1 MIIFLQKNSQKIGN
15 LIANFYICTSKKEVI
30 GIIYFFKY
38 IFMRKFTYLLTMLA
52 LALGF
57 SVARADVVTPY
68 AYDFSGLGS
77 GKLVS
82 SFAPPGWAHYVD
94 RFQAD
99 SWSTPSFVEYFAQ
112 ETGGYGDDGAC
123 LKVGSQTL
131 YDSWSESSQTMT
143 DMIVTPA
150 ITGDAS
156 IYVKQS
162 AAEGSVSFYTC
173 TVASN
178 GTVTKGDKYEVT
190 VPALST
196 DAWTKVEL
204 PNVAAGTR
212 LGICGDQVLL
222 DEFSAASADVV
233 LKRGMS
239 ILSSPTMISSG
250 DLCADADGNVQ
261 VQFKAK
267 IKNSGEVP
275 LAVGDEGYTV
285 SLYDNSDGVAVGE
298 PVPVSF
304 PLAVGESQYL
314 EGTVT
319 MAVTENYRHGFHLK
333 ENISGVTTYL
343 GWIEVFPHAPVFTL
357 EDNLSHDVENGS
369 TVDFQVMQASTSKVL
384 VISNAKGGAP
394 LTINSV
400 SVPEG
405 FSYKIS
411 ATENGEAATFPYEV
425 AALGKAYLTVTMDA
439 SVIGMR
445 SGNIVITPA
454 DGQGEVYTLAVTGE
468 IVDPSKVYINFNDQ
482 KFPAGTYIEL
492 SSGQKQWKVSNFYYG
507 ENGYAA
513 TSDEVEL
520 SKFVLPKIRLA
531 EGEHMTFD
539 ANKRNAT
546 SKLNVYYSADR
557 KNWTQVKNITI
568 DNSDDANCFA
578 MGTYPSGYYDNFMY
592 KTFTLDNI
600 PAGDWY
606 IAFEAGYAR
615 VDNIIGGSYLDTPDY
630 EAELGNVKIPET
642 AMVNHASTVSFD
654 VASFGKKDIEEGVCT
669 AKFYIG
675 EDLIAEKALP
685 AIASGEYASVE
696 FQFTPR
702 KNGEFAAKLVVDG
715 GVQIERTATITVAA
729 EEVVGEAVVGNCT
742 TTANDTPLQL
752 YYYHSQSEIIYPAD
766 LLNIPAGTEL
776 KSITFLGYKN
786 AYSSNMEISSDL
798 KIWMENTDAT
808 SPKIEDW
815 YQSESM
821 TQVYAD
827 TYAVAAV
834 IGSSSDHQPVIKVTF
849 NTPFTYTGGNLRVT
863 VMSSAEQYSS
873 TNFEVDGDHAA
884 LAAIRYAD
892 GTLSGTMTLRPLPV
906 TVFGFDKEASVF
918 SGVVTSAAD
927 NAVVEGAEVKLVSD
941 NVEYSGT
948 TDAEGKFNF
957 IVVQD
962 GLEYNLTVSKE
973 GFFAD
978 REKVNMG
985 GTSFVKNVALNVAQ
999 GFNVLSA
1006 DIPENAEVNSV
1017 YKVVARVE
1025 NGEAKEA
1032 GSYRAELWMNDG
1044 VVATAETPA
1053 LEASKEYDFEF
1064 SVIPH
1069 AVGAAE
1075 TFVKFTAETGT
1086 AASETVNVTVNK
1098 EKGNAEVLVGTPTET
1113 ATAGPA
1119 DFFYKY
1125 SKTEIIYPKSLI
1137 NLPAGT
1143 KINEIQFFGTHSS
1156 KNITF
1161 SVDAWIGNVAEAT
1174 ALMGESTEG
1183 LTKVADKMTVDHS
1196 EAVTAENIKS
1206 VVTLTFPD
1214 GFVYDGGDIR
1224 LFLTSAGTA
1233 YNSTSFEVDKNV
1245 EGQAQQAKQDDETKF
1260 ATAPFSNISL
1270 PVAHFIVSPY
1280 KTLSG
1285 AVKNEKGE
1293 AVASAYI
1300 TLASA
1305 DGVEYYSETDAEGAF
1320 SMEVIKY
1327 GKEYTLTVSHPS
1339 YDAYTHPE
1347 TISLADGNISGLA
1360 ITLTK
1365 TYTFSG
1371 VVTDAETHAPIAGV
1385 EIYVSNPES
1394 GADVMTGTTDEN
1406 GAFDLKFK
1414 QLGTYNV
1421 LFKAAGYDM
1430 VSYEG
1435 TPFEGDMVGTAVEM
1449 QQTVYTFSGVVTDA
1463 ETKAPIKGVE
1473 VYVSDP
1479 ESGADV
1485 MTGTTDENGAFDL
1498 KFKQLGTYNV
1508 LFKAAGYD
1516 MVSSEEVPFEGN
1528 FDITVEMQKTVRT
1541 FSGTVTD
1548 AESHAAIAGASVALY
1563 KGENKVAEATTGA
1576 DGSFEIKVKDLAVFS
1591 LVVKAEGYEDFTF
1604 DTIDLT
1610 EGDMTGTPIEMTPNS
1625 GVGMLTA
1632 DGLRVY
1638 GTVGAVVVESATE
1651 ATVRVYNAA
1660 GSLVRRADVA
1670 GKTRIE
1676 GLQRGVYIVNG
1687 VKVIVK

>member
-1 MIIFLQKNSQKIGN
+1 
-15 LIANFYICTSKKEVI
+15 
-30 GIIYFFKY
+30 
-38 IFMRKFTYLLTMLA
+38 MRKFTYLLTMLA

-319 MAVTENYRHGFHLK
+319 MAVTKNYRHGFHLK

-343 GWIEVFPHAPVFTL
+343 GWIEVFPHTPVFTL

-369 TVDFQVMQASTSKVL
+369 TVDFQVMQASTSKVF

-439 SVIGMR
+439 SMVGKR

-539 ANKRNAT
+539 ANKRNATT

-752 YYYHSQSEIIYPAD
+752 NYYHSQSEIIYPAD

-776 KSITFLGYKN
+776 KSIAFLGYKN
-786 AYSSNMEISSDL
+786 AYRNMEISSDL

-808 SPKIEDW
+808 SPKQDEW

-973 GFFAD
+973 GFFVD

-1044 VVATAETPA
+1044 IVATAETPA

-1161 SVDAWIGNVAEAT
+1161 SVDAWIGNVAEGT

-1183 LTKVADKMTVDHS
+1183 LTQVADKMTVDHS

-1245 EGQAQQAKQDDETKF
+1245 EGQAQQAKNDDETKF

-1421 LFKAAGYDM
+1421 LFKAVGYDM
-1430 VSYEG
+1430 VSNEG
-1435 TPFEGDMVGTAVEM
+1435 TQFEGDMVGTAVEM

-1479 ESGADV
+1479 ASGADV
-1485 MTGTTDENGAFDL
+1485 MTGTTDENGAFAL

>member
-1 MIIFLQKNSQKIGN
+1 
-15 LIANFYICTSKKEVI
+15 
-30 GIIYFFKY
+30 
-38 IFMRKFTYLLTMLA
+38 
-52 LALGF
+52 
-57 SVARADVVTPY
+57 
-68 AYDFSGLGS
+68 
-77 GKLVS
+77 
-82 SFAPPGWAHYVD
+82 
-94 RFQAD
+94 
-99 SWSTPSFVEYFAQ
+99 
-112 ETGGYGDDGAC
+112 
-123 LKVGSQTL
+123 
-131 YDSWSESSQTMT
+131 
-143 DMIVTPA
+143 
-150 ITGDAS
+150 
-156 IYVKQS
+156 
-162 AAEGSVSFYTC
+162 
-173 TVASN
+173 
-178 GTVTKGDKYEVT
+178 
-190 VPALST
+190 
-196 DAWTKVEL
+196 
-204 PNVAAGTR
+204 
-212 LGICGDQVLL
+212 
-222 DEFSAASADVV
+222 
-233 LKRGMS
+233 
-239 ILSSPTMISSG
+239 
-250 DLCADADGNVQ
+250 
-261 VQFKAK
+261 
-267 IKNSGEVP
+267 
-275 LAVGDEGYTV
+275 
-285 SLYDNSDGVAVGE
+285 
-298 PVPVSF
+298 
-304 PLAVGESQYL
+304 
-314 EGTVT
+314 
-319 MAVTENYRHGFHLK
+319 
-333 ENISGVTTYL
+333 
-343 GWIEVFPHAPVFTL
+343 
-357 EDNLSHDVENGS
+357 
-369 TVDFQVMQASTSKVL
+369 
-384 VISNAKGGAP
+384 
-394 LTINSV
+394 
-400 SVPEG
+400 
-405 FSYKIS
+405 
-411 ATENGEAATFPYEV
+411 
-425 AALGKAYLTVTMDA
+425 
-439 SVIGMR
+439 
-445 SGNIVITPA
+445 
-454 DGQGEVYTLAVTGE
+454 
-468 IVDPSKVYINFNDQ
+468 
-482 KFPAGTYIEL
+482 
-492 SSGQKQWKVSNFYYG
+492 
-507 ENGYAA
+507 
-513 TSDEVEL
+513 
-520 SKFVLPKIRLA
+520 
-531 EGEHMTFD
+531 
-539 ANKRNAT
+539 
-546 SKLNVYYSADR
+546 
-557 KNWTQVKNITI
+557 
-568 DNSDDANCFA
+568 
-578 MGTYPSGYYDNFMY
+578 
-592 KTFTLDNI
+592 
-600 PAGDWY
+600 
-606 IAFEAGYAR
+606 
-615 VDNIIGGSYLDTPDY
+615 
-630 EAELGNVKIPET
+630 
-642 AMVNHASTVSFD
+642 
-654 VASFGKKDIEEGVCT
+654 
-669 AKFYIG
+669 
-675 EDLIAEKALP
+675 
-685 AIASGEYASVE
+685 
-696 FQFTPR
+696 
-702 KNGEFAAKLVVDG
+702 
-715 GVQIERTATITVAA
+715 
-729 EEVVGEAVVGNCT
+729 
-742 TTANDTPLQL
+742 
-752 YYYHSQSEIIYPAD
+752 
-766 LLNIPAGTEL
+766 
-776 KSITFLGYKN
+776 
-786 AYSSNMEISSDL
+786 
-798 KIWMENTDAT
+798 
-808 SPKIEDW
+808 
-815 YQSESM
+815 
-821 TQVYAD
+821 
-827 TYAVAAV
+827 
-834 IGSSSDHQPVIKVTF
+834 
-849 NTPFTYTGGNLRVT
+849 
-863 VMSSAEQYSS
+863 
-873 TNFEVDGDHAA
+873 
-884 LAAIRYAD
+884 
-892 GTLSGTMTLRPLPV
+892 
-906 TVFGFDKEASVF
+906 
-918 SGVVTSAAD
+918 
-927 NAVVEGAEVKLVSD
+927 
-941 NVEYSGT
+941 
-948 TDAEGKFNF
+948 
-957 IVVQD
+957 
-962 GLEYNLTVSKE
+962 
-973 GFFAD
+973 
-978 REKVNMG
+978 MG

-1044 VVATAETPA
+1044 IVATAETPA

-1069 AVGAAE
+1069 AVGDAE

-1161 SVDAWIGNVAEAT
+1161 SVDAWIGNVAEGT

-1245 EGQAQQAKQDDETKF
+1245 EGQAQQAKKDDETQM
-1260 ATAPFSNISL
+1260 ATAPFSDISL

-1320 SMEVIKY
+1320 SMDVIKY

-1414 QLGTYNV
+1414 QLGTYDI

-1435 TPFEGDMVGTAVEM
+1435 TQFEGDMVGTAVEM

-1485 MTGTTDENGAFDL
+1485 MTGTTDENGAFAL

-1528 FDITVEMQKTVRT
+1528 LDITVEMQKTVRT

-1576 DGSFEIKVKDLAVFS
+1576 DGSFEIKVKDQAVFS

-1610 EGDMTGTPIEMTPNS
+1610 EGDMTDTPIEMTPNS

-1638 GTVGAVVVESATE
+1638 GTVGAVVVESASE

>member
-1 MIIFLQKNSQKIGN
+1 MVIFFQKNTQKIGN
-15 LIANFYICTSKKEVI
+15 LIANFYICTSEKEVI

-57 SVARADVVTPY
+57 SVARADVVAPY
-68 AYDFSGLGS
+68 TYDFSGLGS

-94 RFQAD
+94 RFQAS
-99 SWSTPSFVEYFAQ
+99 SWGTPLFVEYFAQ

-123 LKVGSQTL
+123 LKVGSQNL

-233 LKRGMS
+233 LKREMS

-275 LAVGDEGYTV
+275 LAVGDEGYSV
-285 SLYDNSDGVAVGE
+285 SLFDNSDGVAVGE

-304 PLAVGESQYL
+304 PLAVGEEQYL

-319 MAVTENYRHGFHLK
+319 MAVTKNYRHGFHLK

-343 GWIEVFPHAPVFTL
+343 GWIEVYPHAPVFTL

-439 SVIGMR
+439 SVVGKR

-482 KFPAGTYIEL
+482 KFPAGSYIEL
-492 SSGQKQWKVSNFYYG
+492 SSGQKKWRVSNFSYG

-539 ANKRNAT
+539 ANKRSAT

-557 KNWTQVKNITI
+557 KNWIQVKNITI

-578 MGTYPSGYYDNFMY
+578 MGTYPGGYYDNYMY

-615 VDNIIGGSYLDTPDY
+615 VDNIVGGSYLDTPDY

-654 VASFGKKDIEEGVCT
+654 VASFGKKDIEEGTCT

-752 YYYHSQSEIIYPAD
+752 NYYHSQSEIIYPAD

-786 AYSSNMEISSDL
+786 DYSNKEITSDL

-863 VMSSAEQYSS
+863 VMSSAEQYSR
-873 TNFEVDGDHAA
+873 TNFEVDGEHTG
-884 LAAIRYAD
+884 LSAIRYAD
-892 GTLSGTMTLRPLPV
+892 GALSGTMTLRPLPV

-985 GTSFVKNVALNVAQ
+985 GTSFVKNVALNVAH

-1032 GSYRAELWMNDG
+1032 GSYRAELWMSDG
-1044 VVATAETPA
+1044 IVATAETPA

-1098 EKGNAEVLVGTPTET
+1098 EKGDAEVLVGIPTET

-1119 DFFYKY
+1119 DFFYKF

-1161 SVDAWIGNVAEAT
+1161 SVDAWIGNVAEGT

-1183 LTKVADKMTVDHS
+1183 LTQVADKMTVDHS
-1196 EAVTAENIKS
+1196 EAITSENIKS

-1233 YNSTSFEVDKNV
+1233 YNTTSFEVDGNV
-1245 EGQAQQAKQDDETKF
+1245 KGQAQQAKKDDESKM
-1260 ATAPFSNISL
+1260 ATASFSDISL
-1270 PVAHFIVSPY
+1270 PVAHFIISPY

-1300 TLASA
+1300 ILASA

-1327 GKEYTLTVSHPS
+1327 GKEYKLTVSHPS

-1347 TISLADGNISGLA
+1347 TISLADGNISGLS

-1414 QLGTYNV
+1414 QLGTYDI

-1435 TPFEGDMVGTAVEM
+1435 TQFEGDMVGTAVEM
-1449 QQTVYTFSGVVTDA
+1449 QKTVYTFSGVVTDA

-1485 MTGTTDENGAFDL
+1485 VTGTTDENGAFAL

-1563 KGENKVAEATTGA
+1563 KGEDKIAEATTGA
-1576 DGSFEIKVKDLAVFS
+1576 DGSFEIKVKDQAVFS
-1591 LVVKAEGYEDFTF
+1591 LVVKAEGYDDFTF

-1610 EGDMTGTPIEMTPNS
+1610 EGDMTGTPIEMTKDNS

>member
-1 MIIFLQKNSQKIGN
+1 
-15 LIANFYICTSKKEVI
+15 
-30 GIIYFFKY
+30 
-38 IFMRKFTYLLTMLA
+38 MRKFTYLLTMLA

-57 SVARADVVTPY
+57 SVARADVVAPY
-68 AYDFSGLGS
+68 TYDFSGLGS
-77 GKLVS
+77 EKLVS

-112 ETGGYGDDGAC
+112 KTGGYGDDGAC

-131 YDSWSESSQTMT
+131 YDSWGENSQTMT

-173 TVASN
+173 TVASD

-190 VPALST
+190 VPTLST

-233 LKRGMS
+233 LKREMT

-285 SLYDNSDGVAVGE
+285 SLYDNTDGVAVGE

-357 EDNLSHDVENGS
+357 EDNLSHVVENGS

-439 SVIGMR
+439 SVVGKR

-492 SSGQKQWKVSNFYYG
+492 SSGQKKWKVSNFSYG

-557 KNWTQVKNITI
+557 KNWIQVKNITI

-578 MGTYPSGYYDNFMY
+578 MGTYPGGYYDNFMY

-642 AMVNHASTVSFD
+642 ATVNHASTVSFD
-654 VASFGKKDIEEGVCT
+654 VASFGKKDIEEGTCT

-675 EDLIAEKALP
+675 EDLIAEKVLP

-729 EEVVGEAVVGNCT
+729 EEVIGEAVVGNCT
-742 TTANDTPLQL
+742 TTANDIPLQL
-752 YYYHSQSEIIYPAD
+752 NYYNSQSEIIYPAD

-786 AYSSNMEISSDL
+786 AYSNKAISSDL

-808 SPKIEDW
+808 SPKQEEW
-815 YQSESM
+815 YQSETM

-827 TYAVAAV
+827 TYAVADV

-849 NTPFTYTGGNLRVT
+849 KTPFVYTGGNLRVT
-863 VMSSAEQYSS
+863 VMSSAEQYST

-892 GTLSGTMTLRPLPV
+892 GALTGKMTLKPLPV

-1044 VVATAETPA
+1044 IVATAETPA

-1075 TFVKFTAETGT
+1075 TFVKFTAETG
-1086 AASETVNVTVNK
+1086 SSSSDVVNVNIAK
-1098 EKGNAEVLVGTPTET
+1098 EKGNAEVIVGTPATET

-1161 SVDAWIGNVAEAT
+1161 SVDAWIGNVAEGT

-1245 EGQAQQAKQDDETKF
+1245 EGQAQQAKKDDETQF

-1320 SMEVIKY
+1320 SMDVIKY

-1406 GAFDLKFK
+1406 GAFALKFK

-1435 TPFEGDMVGTAVEM
+1435 TQFEGDMVGTAVEM

-1485 MTGTTDENGAFDL
+1485 MTGTTDENGAFAL

-1508 LFKAAGYD
+1508 LFKASGYD

-1610 EGDMTGTPIEMTPNS
+1610 EGDMTDTPIEMTPNS